1 LKKALDA
8 VPAAI
13 DMRKNTKDALNAVI
27 EGSATPNASLCSQ
40 ALTRHYKVTS
50 NKDIIETA
58 KQLRDFLAQMVSRLL
73 SARAWLRE
81 GSTTDTG
88 FAQTPDPRDGHTY
101 ILPGYASAG
110 RLMSPLVLI
119 HESFHDLDR
128 GNVDFGGNPVN
139 DQGARYHQNDTAVQ
153 LKNAYAMSQ
162 FVLHINVG
170 KERFLTDN
178 E

>member
-1 LKKALDA
+1 VEART
-8 VPAAI
+8 PPRYAAFP
-13 DMRKNTKDALNAVI
+13 
-27 EGSATPNASLCSQ
+27 GSRPHQLSAIAQ
-40 ALTRHYKVTS
+40 
-50 NKDIIETA
+50 DIIETA

-88 FAQTPDPRDGHTY
+88 FAQTPDRDGHTY

-128 GNVDFGGNPVN
+128 GNVTLGVI
-139 DQGARYHQNDTAVQ
+139 Q
-153 LKNAYAMSQ
+153 
-162 FVLHINVG
+162 
-170 KERFLTDN
+170 
-178 E
+178 